1 MNEDKNN
8 HSEVTDPGISF
19 IEDTQWKASSLVRD
33 FDVQTNI
40 IVVLSSAI
48 FGFSITEIATGPRFE
63 LALAV
68 LGFFSGLASIFALYT
83 LHPPRFMRKR
93 GQEESMM
100 YNKKIVE
107 FPSHKEYNS
116 AVQELIK
123 DKEKIIEQY
132 SLETFNIYK
141 YYYRPKRRLF
151 NISRDLLIVGAILAF
166 VFFLFELFI

>member
-1 MNEDKNN
+1 
-8 HSEVTDPGISF
+8 
-19 IEDTQWKASSLVRD
+19 
-33 FDVQTNI
+33 
-40 IVVLSSAI
+40 
-48 FGFSITEIATGPRFE
+48 
-63 LALAV
+63 
-68 LGFFSGLASIFALYT
+68 
-83 LHPPRFMRKR
+83 
-93 GQEESMM
+93 MM